1 MLRSSKS
8 GRAAYQSPR
17 PRPIKGEQGGNVS
30 VKAQTP
36 REPTLPSRAPTT
48 LPQAEAEGRH
58 ARPRLCLG
66 EEETRPGR
74 PRAETH
80 SQPGRCSFLF
90 PLPPHNLASSRLC
103 PTIGVITTQGSDL
116 AHVCCLLIR
125 WYGEKRGGVEKTAGF
140 RHWLMQSDAGLALKD
155 RRAFRRTEL

>member
-1 MLRSSKS
+1 M
-8 GRAAYQSPR
+8 
-17 PRPIKGEQGGNVS
+17 S

-48 LPQAEAEGRH
+48 LLQAEAEGRH

-66 EEETRPGR
+66 EEETRPGQ
-74 PRAETH
+74 PGGLTAP
-80 SQPGRCSFLF
+80 SQPGHCSFPF
-90 PLPPHNLASSRLC
+90 PLPSHDLASSRLY
-103 PTIGVITTQGSDL
+103 PTIEVITTQGSDL
-116 AHVCCLLIR
+116 AHVCCLSIR

-140 RHWLMQSDAGLALKD
+140 RHWLMQSDAGLALKV